1 MSRIGKK
8 PIPLPTGVT
17 TTIDGHTVTVKGP
30 KGELTSSFNQ
40 DMTIKLDDGHLVVT
54 RPTDERRHRALHGL
68 TRALLNNMVEGV
80 SKGFEIVLE
89 IQGVGYKAE
98 VRGKNLVLNVGYSH
112 EIVIEPKPNMTFE
125 VPSDSRGQVII
136 VRGINKQEVGE
147 MAAFI
152 RKQRPPEPYQGK
164 GIRYRGEHIIR
175 KAGKT
180 GKA

>member
-8 PIPLPTGVT
+8 PILLPAGVT

-40 DMTIKLDDGHLVVT
+40 DLTIKLDDGYLVVT

-80 SKGFEIVLE
+80 SKGFEIILE
-89 IQGVGYKAE
+89 IQGVGYKGE

-112 EIVIEPKPNMTFE
+112 EIAIEPKPDMSFE

>member
-8 PIPLPTGVT
+8 PIPLPAGVT
-17 TTIDGHTVTVKGP
+17 VKIDGHAVTVKGQ
-30 KGELTSSFNQ
+30 KGELNSSFDP
-40 DMTIKLDDGHLVVT
+40 DMNIRQEGNELIVT
-54 RPTDERRHRALHGL
+54 RPTDDRRHRALHGL

-80 SKGFEIVLE
+80 SKGFEIILE

-98 VRGKNLVLNVGYSH
+98 VKGKNLVLNVGYSH
-112 EIVIEPKPNMTFE
+112 EIVVEPRADMSFE